1 MQLFNP
7 NSNGKTPVQ
16 LVDEGLERLSDKIRP
31 RVRSQLLNKVKT
43 AMDDLIQNHLS
54 EYLELKDDKYR
65 ATDKFKANYRKVELI
80 ALKLK
85 EWAGT
90 PQSIQVDLES
100 FGRQ

>member
-1 MQLFNP
+1 
-7 NSNGKTPVQ
+7 
-16 LVDEGLERLSDKIRP
+16 
-31 RVRSQLLNKVKT
+31 
-43 AMDDLIQNHLS
+43 MDDLIQNHLS